1 MAEVASLWVRVELVP
16 LPTTQRLAALFYW
29 NPDTGEV
36 IGDCADDIRSIVDV
50 AMREGLNGRMGG
62 VELTDPLHK
71 PSELAAI
78 LSQHWMMIPE
88 PVTEVPNF
96 VENTSR
102 VVN

>member
-1 MAEVASLWVRVELVP
+1 MAVPLWVKVELIP
-16 LPTTQRLAALFYW
+16 LPTTERLAALFYW
-29 NPDTGEV
+29 NPDSGELV
-36 IGDCADDIRSIVDV
+36 GDCASDIQALVDT

-62 VELTDPLHK
+62 VELSDPLHK

-78 LSQHWMMIPE
+78 LSQHWMVIPE
-88 PVTEVPNF
+88 PVTEVPSF

>member
-1 MAEVASLWVRVELVP
+1 MTELASLWVKVELVP

-36 IGDCADDIRSIVDV
+36 VGDCADDIRSIVEL
-50 AMREGLNGRMGG
+50 AMRDGLNGRMGG

-71 PSELAAI
+71 PSELAAV

-88 PVTEVPNF
+88 PVTEVPSF